1 MTKQTKMLLAVGVV
15 GVAAYY
21 YFKSKKTAA
30 AAPAT
35 KQMVGNMVGN
45 ASGPMMA
52 KQTGMMKVG
61 NVQKVGSLNGVGN
74 VQPVGSF
81 GGSQIVGTAKH
92 IGGSSFGFSGEVGN
106 REF

>member
-21 YFKSKKTAA
+21 YWKSKQT
-30 AAPAT
+30 AT

-52 KQTGMMKVG
+52 KQSGMMNVG
-61 NVQKVGSLNGVGN
+61 PRKKTGSLNGVGN
-74 VQPVGSF
+74 VQKVGSF